1 MGTVQR
7 ACEQEKQRKGEV
19 GGESKGT
26 IFFPFHLFLLN
37 CSRSLFRAP
46 LYYRNAWNR
55 LNFVNIARAK
65 KEKPVLKET
74 VVGTANSAF
83 L

>member
-7 ACEQEKQRKGEV
+7 ACEQEKQREDEV

-26 IFFPFHLFLLN
+26 LFFPFHLFLLN
-37 CSRSLFRAP
+37 FSRSLLRAA

-55 LNFVNIARAK
+55 LNFVNIARATK
-65 KEKPVLKET
+65 K
-74 VVGTANSAF
+74 NRY
-83 L
+83 